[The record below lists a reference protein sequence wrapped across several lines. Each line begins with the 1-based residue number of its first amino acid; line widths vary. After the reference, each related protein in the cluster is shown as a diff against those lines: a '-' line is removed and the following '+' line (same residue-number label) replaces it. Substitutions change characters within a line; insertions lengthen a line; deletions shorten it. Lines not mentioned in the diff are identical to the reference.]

1 MGYNLAAMSKL
12 VKFRS
17 DRSAHP
23 AHLDFQKAIINS
35 PIIDLFFCQGK
46 VDVVMGCLGLGAPL
60 QRSFKCL
67 KKGGTAFVTEE
78 INEKVLKSLQKLADQ
93 NNVKIVEKPT
103 GSVVGTVDDLKNLL
117 NLVAEKQV
125 MATFRF
131 LCFGN
136 VAQRQVVSRVR
147 SCESSTFR
155 RCTPILSWS
164 E

>member
-1 MGYNLAAMSKL
+1 MFSSIRKSRIL
-12 VKFRS
+12 VAPLICPNGWQNS
-17 DRSAHP
+17 STNV
-23 AHLDFQKAIINS
+23 LSNS
-35 PIIDLFFCQGK
+35 PLIRTFLYQGK

-103 GSVVGTVDDLKNLL
+103 GSIVGTVDDLRNLL

-125 MATFRF
+125 QNTNIHFYF
-131 LCFGN
+131 
-136 VAQRQVVSRVR
+136 
-147 SCESSTFR
+147 
-155 RCTPILSWS
+155 
-164 E
+164 